1 MNTFLERKPEP
12 LAELGCG
19 NPVSD
24 WRPSASVAQLQQRA
38 QLLGMARAFF
48 AERSVFEVQTPVLAE
63 HTVTEPDVQSIEVP
77 GFGYLQTSPEYQIK
91 RLLAAG
97 APSCYQLGPAFRFGE
112 KGRLHNPE
120 FTMLEWYRLDFDHR
134 QLMHEVAE
142 LVDRLL
148 GAQPYQFVRYG
159 DLVGSVAGR
168 PRDELDLAFAHA
180 CERLSPGR
188 FFITDYP
195 ADQAALARLNA
206 DGATAARFEL
216 VVDGIELANGYWE
229 LMDPAEHRRRF
240 ARDNDN
246 RHQRELP
253 EVAPDNA
260 FLDALE
266 VGLPNCAGVAMGFDR
281 VVMLALGVKDLA
293 QVLTFRGQ

>member
-1 MNTFLERKPEP
+1 M
-12 LAELGCG
+12 
-19 NPVSD
+19 SD
-24 WRPSASVAQLQQRA
+24 WQPLASVAQLQQRA
-38 QLLGMARAFF
+38 QLLGLARAFF
-48 AERSVFEVQTPVLAE
+48 AERNVFEVQTPVLAE

-112 KGRLHNPE
+112 QGRLHNPE
-120 FTMLEWYRLDFDHR
+120 FTMLEWYRLDFDHL

-148 GAQPYQFVRYG
+148 GAKPYQHVTHT
-159 DLVGSVAGR
+159 DLVGPAAGR
-168 PRDELDLAFAHA
+168 PRDELDLAFAEA

-216 VVDGIELANGYWE
+216 VVDGVELANGYWE
-229 LMDPAEHRRRF
+229 LVDPAEHRGRF
-240 ARDNDN
+240 ARDNDS
-246 RHQRELP
+246 RRQRDLP

-260 FLDALE
+260 FLEALE
-266 VGLPNCAGVAMGFDR
+266 AGLPNCAGVAVGFDR
-281 VVMLALGVKDLA
+281 LVMLALGAEGLD